1 MRIMVTGAAGFI
13 GSHLAERLAHSGH
26 DVIGLDCFSDYY
38 ARALKDRNARDV
50 RAAGASLLECDL
62 ASDPLKEAL
71 EGVTAVY
78 HLAAQPG
85 ISATTT
91 LDSYLR
97 NNVIATDRLLQ
108 ACLEKGEIELF
119 VNIATSSVYGYHAT
133 EPESVA
139 PRPVSH
145 YGVSKLA
152 AEAMVLGA
160 AESHDLTACSF
171 RLFSVYG
178 PRERPEK
185 LFPRLIGAILQDE
198 EFPLYEGA
206 ASHSRSFTFTRDIV
220 DGLLLAL
227 DDPARC
233 RGEIFNIGSDSEFK
247 TLDAIRIVE
256 ELLGRKARMR
266 NLPGRPGDQLRT
278 SACIDKIRDQLGY
291 SPRVGLEE
299 GLAETVEWFEQHLA
313 GEAEVESAVESD

>member
-13 GSHLAERLAHSGH
+13 GSHLAERLARLGH
-26 DVIGLDCFSDYY
+26 EVVGLDCFTDYY
-38 ARALKDRNARDV
+38 PRVLKDRNANDV
-50 RAAGASLLECDL
+50 RASGARLLECDL
-62 ASDPLKEAL
+62 ASDSLEEAL

-85 ISATTT
+85 ISAATS
-91 LDSYLR
+91 LDTYLR
-97 NNVIATDRLLQ
+97 NNVVATDRLLQ
-108 ACLEKGEIELF
+108 ACLAKGGIDLF
-119 VNIATSSVYGYHAT
+119 ANIATSSVYGYHAT

-145 YGVSKLA
+145 YGVTKLA

-160 AESHDLTACSF
+160 VESHGFAACSF

-185 LFPRLIGAILQDE
+185 LFPRLIGAILQDT

-206 ASHSRSFTFTRDIV
+206 ATHSRSFTFTRDIV
-220 DGLLLAL
+220 DGLVLAL
-227 DDPARC
+227 DDPERC
-233 RGEIFNIGSDSEFK
+233 RGQIFNIGSDSEFA

-256 ELLGRKARMR
+256 ELLDRKARIR
-266 NLPGRPGDQLRT
+266 NQPGRPGDQLRT
-278 SACIDKIRDQLGY
+278 SACIDKIRDRLGY
-291 SPRVGLEE
+291 TPRVGLET
-299 GLAETVEWFEQHLA
+299 GLAETVAWFKRQLPIQE
-313 GEAEVESAVESD
+313 GSN